1 MSSID
6 ARRSVYLTLLYCY
19 SIDDLAA
26 RQHSLNTQ
34 RVMMEL
40 PQKLHVVQQDI
51 MVCHN
56 NIDTFLAPDFRGL
69 SGVAELIRKLEDTVS
84 SSAARQVAV
93 EERIGLLENRMAGV
107 EGKLDEMLRELKAGM
122 EVLLGRRS

>member
-40 PQKLHVVQQDI
+40 PQMLHVVQQDI

-56 NIDTFLAPDFRGL
+56 NIDTYYKEHRLGTSMSDMLCSP
-69 SGVAELIRKLEDTVS
+69 SGQYT
-84 SSAARQVAV
+84 SSAKQC
-93 EERIGLLENRMAGV
+93 LLSEI
-107 EGKLDEMLRELKAGM
+107 L
-122 EVLLGRRS
+122 